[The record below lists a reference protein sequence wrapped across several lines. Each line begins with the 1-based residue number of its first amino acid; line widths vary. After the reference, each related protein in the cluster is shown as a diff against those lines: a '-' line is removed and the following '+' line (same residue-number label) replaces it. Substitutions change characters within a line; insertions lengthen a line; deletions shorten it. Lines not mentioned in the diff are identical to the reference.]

1 MYNGAMYPLGKLTSR
16 QRIVQAAQQELLDSG
31 ILGLRMEVVAE
42 KAEVSVP
49 LIYKYYGN
57 RDGLLTEV
65 LSRLYDGDSY
75 QKLSAYAD
83 IFVEMQNP
91 SLDDIAILFATVQ
104 QDFRMPGRWQRLQIL
119 AASVEIPELQTR
131 LAAIHLQH
139 QAQVISFLQVALTK
153 VASQQPGHTEASIR
167 AAVSLAPALAS
178 LIMTQS
184 FGSVLDDLVDIKV
197 REAAAEEMKV
207 LLRLIINS
215 VITAGTQTAVDSPH
229 GS

>member
-1 MYNGAMYPLGKLTSR
+1 MHPLGKLTSR
-16 QRIVQAAQQELLDSG
+16 QRIIQAAQQELLHSG
-31 ILGLRMEVVAE
+31 TSGLRMEVVAQ

-65 LSRLYDGDSY
+65 LSQLYDGDSY

-83 IFVEMQNP
+83 VFLEMQNP
-91 SLDDIAILFATVQ
+91 SIDDIAILFATVQ
-104 QDFRMPGRWQRLQIL
+104 QEFRMPGRWQRLQIL
-119 AASVEIPELQTR
+119 AASVELPELQSR
-131 LAAIHLQH
+131 LAEIHLEH
-139 QAQVISFLQVALTK
+139 QKQVISFLTVVLKA
-153 VASQQPGHTEASIR
+153 VASRQPGHTEASIR
-167 AAVSLAPALAS
+167 AVVALAPPLAS

-184 FGSVLDDLVDIKV
+184 FGSVLDDLIDIKD
-197 REAAAEEMKV
+197 REAASEEMKV

-215 VITAGTQTAVDSPH
+215 VITAGVEPTVDSYY

>member
-1 MYNGAMYPLGKLTSR
+1 MHPVGKLTSR
-16 QRIVQAAQQELLDSG
+16 QRILRATQQELLESG

-49 LIYKYYGN
+49 LIYKYYGS

-83 IFVEMQNP
+83 VFVEMQNP
-91 SLDDIAILFATVQ
+91 SVDDIAILFASVQ
-104 QDFRMPGRWQRLQIL
+104 QEFRMPGRWQRLQIL
-119 AASVEIPELQTR
+119 AASVELPELQTR
-131 LAAIHLQH
+131 LAVIHLEH
-139 QAQVISFLQVALTK
+139 QKHVINFLIVALTA
-153 VASQQPGHTEASIR
+153 VASQQPDHTDASIE
-167 AAVSLAPALAS
+167 AAVSLAAPLAS

-184 FGSVLDDLVDIKV
+184 FGSVLDDLVDIEA
-197 REAAAEEMKV
+197 REAAAEDMKV

-215 VITAGTQTAVDSPH
+215 VITAGSQTTVDSPH

>member
-1 MYNGAMYPLGKLTSR
+1 MHPLGKLTSR
-16 QRIVQAAQQELLDSG
+16 QRIIQAAQQELLHSG
-31 ILGLRMEVVAE
+31 TSGLRMEVVAQ

-65 LSRLYDGDSY
+65 LSQLYDGDSY

-83 IFVEMQNP
+83 VFLEMQNP
-91 SLDDIAILFATVQ
+91 SIDDIAILFATVQ
-104 QDFRMPGRWQRLQIL
+104 QEFRRPGRWQRLQIL
-119 AASVEIPELQTR
+119 AAAVELPELQKR
-131 LAAIHLQH
+131 LAAIHLEH
-139 QAQVISFLQVALTK
+139 QKQVISFLTVALK
-153 VASQQPGHTEASIR
+153 AVDSRQPGHTEASIR
-167 AAVSLAPALAS
+167 AVVALAPPLAS

-184 FGSVLDDLVDIKV
+184 FGSVLDDLIDIGD
-197 REAAAEEMKV
+197 REAASEEMKV

-215 VITAGTQTAVDSPH
+215 VITAGVEPTVDSPH

>member
-1 MYNGAMYPLGKLTSR
+1 MHSVGKLASR
-16 QRIVQAAQQELLDSG
+16 HRIMRAAQQELEDSG

-65 LSRLYDGDSY
+65 LSLLYDGDSY
-75 QKLSAYAD
+75 QTLSYYSD
-83 IFVEMQNP
+83 VFRELKNP
-91 SLDDIAILFATVQ
+91 SVDDIAILFATVQ
-104 QDFRMPGRWQRLQIL
+104 QGFRKPGRWQRLQIL
-119 AASVEIPELQTR
+119 AASVELPELQTR
-131 LAAIHLQH
+131 LAAIHLRH
-139 QAQVISFLQVALTK
+139 QKLVIDFLALALRT
-153 VASQQPGHTEASIR
+153 VVSQQPGHTDESIE
-167 AAVSLAPALAS
+167 AAVALAPPLAS

-184 FGSVLDDLVDIKV
+184 FGSVLDDLIVVED

-215 VITAGTQTAVDSPH
+215 VLTAGNKSP
-229 GS
+229 

>member
-1 MYNGAMYPLGKLTSR
+1 MHPLGKLTSR
-16 QRIVQAAQQELLDSG
+16 QRIIQAAQQELLHSG
-31 ILGLRMEVVAE
+31 TSGLRMEVVAQ

-65 LSRLYDGDSY
+65 LSQLYDGDSY

-83 IFVEMQNP
+83 VFLEMQNP
-91 SLDDIAILFATVQ
+91 SIDDIAILFATVQ
-104 QDFRMPGRWQRLQIL
+104 QEFRRPGRWQRLQIL
-119 AASVEIPELQTR
+119 AASVELPELQKR
-131 LAAIHLQH
+131 LAEIHLVH
-139 QAQVISFLQVALTK
+139 QKQVISFLTVALK
-153 VASQQPGHTEASIR
+153 AVASRQPGHTEASIR
-167 AAVSLAPALAS
+167 AVVALAPPLAS

-184 FGSVLDDLVDIKV
+184 FGSVLDDLIDIGD
-197 REAAAEEMKV
+197 REAASEEMKV

-215 VITAGTQTAVDSPH
+215 VITAGVEPTVDSPH